1 MPRLPARTEPSCGCG
16 QPGTLLVT
24 LMLNRIERALN
35 TVAAVAIVLLC
46 LLIVANVLSRQ
57 LLQSGVPD
65 VIVLVREL
73 MVPAILF
80 PLASATSQRA
90 HVAIEFLAQHFPD
103 GLNRWIAVLAALVGL
118 LISTAL
124 LLGGWFELWKTFKS
138 GAHYAG
144 DFQLPK
150 WPSRALFVLAMAMF
164 ELRLLQTFLVDLR
177 AAATGRPAPET
188 L

>member
-1 MPRLPARTEPSCGCG
+1 
-16 QPGTLLVT
+16 
-24 LMLNRIERALN
+24 MLNRIEQALN
-35 TVAAVAIVLLC
+35 TVAALAIVALC

-57 LLQSGVPD
+57 FLQSGVPD

-90 HVAIEFLAQHFPD
+90 HVAIEFIAQHFPD
-103 GLNRWIAVLAALVGL
+103 GLNRWIAVLAAITGL
-118 LISTAL
+118 IVSTTL
-124 LLGGWFELWKTFKS
+124 LWAGWNEFAKTFQS
-138 GAHYAG
+138 GSHYAG

-150 WPSRALFVLAMAMF
+150 WPSRAMFVLAIAMF
-164 ELRLLQTFLVDLR
+164 ELRLIQTLIVDLK
-177 AAATGRPAPET
+177 AALTGRPAPKT